1 MRILVLLLAALTL
14 CACATVPTDP
24 NFAAIA
30 QVRSAGEQAKG
41 AAAEKCADSAD
52 VAACMLGLAAI
63 YGGGA
68 GAGQISY
75 QRPPTQA
82 EQLAGVVSAL
92 TPAIGL
98 LANGAVAWHQADANR
113 DTAIAQFGYLEGV
126 VRSSVDG
133 MQAVATGA
141 TSAAATIATA
151 GPDVTT
157 IIGGDVTTGDGNAT
171 RGSHIGDTVGGD
183 QVGGDLIRDSGN
195 TIDSGNTRT
204 CTVTVGPNSQT
215 TQGVLTPSGQC
226 VAREGG

>member
-1 MRILVLLLAALTL
+1 MRLLVLLLAALTL
-14 CACATVPTDP
+14 CACATVPHDP
-24 NFAAIA
+24 NFQAIA
-30 QVRSAGEQAKG
+30 QARSAGEQAKG

-63 YGGGA
+63 YGGAGGA
-68 GAGQISY
+68 GHIAY

-82 EQLAGVVSAL
+82 EQLASVVSAL
-92 TPAIGL
+92 TPALGV

-113 DTAIAQFGYLEGV
+113 DVAIAQYGYLEGV
-126 VRSSVDG
+126 VRSSVGG

-151 GPDVTT
+151 GPT
-157 IIGGDVTTGDGNAT
+157 ISIGGDVTTGDGNAT
-171 RGSHIGDTVGGD
+171 RGSQIGDAVGGD
-183 QVGGDLIRDSGN
+183 QAGRDLIRDSGN
-195 TIDSGNTRT
+195 VIDSGNTRT
-204 CTVTVGPNSQT
+204 CTVTVGPNTQT